1 MPVNTFDPAW
11 VLGCTPDEARR
22 LLRGHVVTPGE
33 VEAVA
38 RSHYNWRRHL
48 RDESSY
54 WVVTSQA
61 ARILQLSTAQVA
73 GLLDRHRLPFVTDPS
88 GVRLMRR
95 ADVEAAA
102 PYLSRSLP
110 VTGGTP
116 RPR

>member
-1 MPVNTFDPAW
+1 MQQNLFDPAQI
-11 VLGCTPDEARR
+11 LGCTPDEARN
-22 LLRGHVVTPGE
+22 LLRGHLVTPGE

-61 ARILQLSTAQVA
+61 ARILHLSPDQVA
-73 GLLDRHRLPFVTDPS
+73 GLLDHHRLPFVTDRG

-95 ADVEAAA
+95 QDIEAFAQH
-102 PYLSRSLP
+102 LGVLTRH
-110 VTGGTP
+110 
-116 RPR
+116 